1 VEFQD
6 LFMGV
11 YVIYYY
17 WEVLQM
23 MNGSDIGNIV
33 TITWLAVKGL
43 AWFSAVCL
51 VSWIIVRNIPV
62 KTE

>member
-1 VEFQD
+1 
-6 LFMGV
+6 
-11 YVIYYY
+11 
-17 WEVLQM
+17 M